1 MLSAPAREQNVGRL
15 KKAKRI
21 TYAAAARKK
30 TTKRLTLL
38 ILILL
43 Q

>member
-21 TYAAAARKK
+21 TYAAAARK